1 MSGISFLN
9 LILGFMIGLLIS
21 KVFNKFKASSIIIK
35 TMTVAQIQALRM
47 LSSTINHFYK
57 LHHWHDKVAWS
68 IDDAQ
73 SKLKEAIKRNGG
85 VKVKLPDGTI
95 GLVELTEEDIV
106 DVSENW
112 SDSRVQELKV
122 IWNMINSE
130 EQDWRDQSAL
140 LIRASM
146 FPYHEYME
154 WDTWKGAMEY
164 LAQYE
169 LLLMSHMKSVE
180 KE

>member
-1 MSGISFLN
+1 M
-9 LILGFMIGLLIS
+9 LGFMVGLLIS
-21 KVFNKFKASSIIIK
+21 KVFNKLRASGLIIK

-47 LSSTINHFYK
+47 LSGTINHFYK

-95 GLVELTEEDIV
+95 GFVELTEEDIV
-106 DVSENW
+106 KVSENW

-122 IWNMINSE
+122 VWNMINSE

-146 FPYHEYME
+146 FPYHEYMDWE
-154 WDTWKGAMEY
+154 TWKGAMEY

-169 LLLMSHMKSVE
+169 LLLMNHMKSVE